1 MIIILLGPPGAGKG
15 TQAQRLQKEQGLV
28 QLSTGDMLREAV
40 SAGTEVGL
48 QAKKAMDAGELVR
61 DEVVVKIIEER
72 MDREDE
78 ATGFILD
85 GFPRTVAQ
93 AEALDKM
100 LADKGKEL
108 DKVIEVDVIE
118 SALIERITGRFNCAK
133 CHANYHE
140 KFRQPRREG
149 VCDICGST
157 EFERRPDDNEETV
170 RRRLDA
176 YRKQT
181 APLLPYYEKAGKLV
195 KVDGMQP
202 IEDVSYEIDRALGF
216 R

>member
-15 TQAQRLQKEQGLV
+15 TQAQRLQKEHGLI

-48 QAKKAMDAGELVR
+48 EAKKAMDAGALVK

-72 MDREDE
+72 MDREDS

-108 DKVIEVDVIE
+108 DKVVEIDVIE

-133 CHANYHE
+133 CHANYHD

-170 RRRLDA
+170 RRRLEA

-195 KVDGMQP
+195 KVEGMQP